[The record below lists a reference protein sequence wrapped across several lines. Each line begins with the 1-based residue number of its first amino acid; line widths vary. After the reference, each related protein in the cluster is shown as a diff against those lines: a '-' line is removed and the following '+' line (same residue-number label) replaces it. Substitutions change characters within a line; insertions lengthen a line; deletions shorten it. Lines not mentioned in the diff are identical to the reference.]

1 MSKKNGNSVV
11 NLGAGAL
18 VSAAKGTKAIREIF
32 ETSGPGGITGA
43 AKGTKTIKEL
53 FKKGK

>member
-18 VSAAKGTKAIREIF
+18 ASAGKGIKAIREIF